1 MGTSHSFGSL
11 LREYRNRV
19 SPADLGLLPATGQ
32 RRTPGLRREEL
43 AELSRVSADYIKRLE
58 QGRSRPS
65 ASVINALARVLRLSQ
80 AEYEQLCALTG
91 HTIVQPG
98 ERPHT
103 VDAPT
108 RQLLERFDMP
118 TAIYDAGW
126 TLLAYNT
133 PGIRLFGDPAPYGSH
148 GSNMAWRFFMEP
160 ANFVW
165 ESDAQA
171 RQFKTSLVADLREAA
186 DRYPYDENLAKLV
199 AELCTTHRF
208 FDDLWS
214 SASATKLGGTR
225 GITHHPAVGSI
236 ELDANMLA
244 VPNGDLRIVVF
255 TAEPGTRA
263 AHRLSAL
270 TDDHHRGLHYP
281 Q

>member
-1 MGTSHSFGSL
+1 MATTHSFGPL
-11 LREYRNRV
+11 LREYRARV
-19 SPADLGLLPATGQ
+19 SPADLGLLTTLGT

-58 QGRSRPS
+58 QGRSRAS

-80 AEYEQLCALTG
+80 AEYEQLCALAG

-98 ERPHT
+98 AVPHV
-103 VDAPT
+103 VDTAT

-118 TAIYDAGW
+118 AAIYDAGW
-126 TLLAYNT
+126 TLLAYNS
-133 PGIRLFGDPAPYGSH
+133 PGVGLFGEPAPYGSH

-171 RQFKTSLVADLREAA
+171 NQFKTSLVADLREAA
-186 DRYPYDENLAKLV
+186 DRYPHDENLAKLA
-199 AELCTTHRF
+199 AELRSAHGYFDELWTT
-208 FDDLWS
+208 
-214 SASATKLGGTR
+214 AAPTKLGGTR
-225 GITHHPAVGSI
+225 GITHHPGVGTI
-236 ELDANMLA
+236 TLDANALTVPGTDLKIML
-244 VPNGDLRIVVF
+244 F
-255 TAEPGTRA
+255 TAEPHTRD
-263 AHRLSAL
+263 AHRLSSL
-270 TDDHHRGLHYP
+270 GDNHHRRLYYP

>member
-1 MGTSHSFGSL
+1 MGTLQNFGSL

-19 SPADLGLLPATGQ
+19 SPTDLGLGSSTGQ

-98 ERPHT
+98 ELPHT
-103 VDAPT
+103 VDAAT

-118 TAIYDAGW
+118 AAIYDAGW

-133 PGIRLFGDPAPYGSH
+133 PGVRLFGEPAPYGSH
-148 GSNMAWRFFMEP
+148 ASNMAWRFFMEP

-165 ESDAQA
+165 EADAQENL
-171 RQFKTSLVADLREAA
+171 FKTSLVADLRDAA
-186 DRYPYDENLAKLV
+186 DRYPYDDNLAKLA
-199 AELCTTHRF
+199 AELRAAHGQ

-214 SASATKLGGTR
+214 TAAATKLGGTC

-236 ELDANMLA
+236 KLDANALA
-244 VPNGDLRIVVF
+244 VPNGDLKMIVF
-255 TAEPGTRA
+255 TTKPGTRD
-263 AHRLSAL
+263 AHRLSSL
-270 TDDHHRGLHYP
+270 GDDHHRGLHYP